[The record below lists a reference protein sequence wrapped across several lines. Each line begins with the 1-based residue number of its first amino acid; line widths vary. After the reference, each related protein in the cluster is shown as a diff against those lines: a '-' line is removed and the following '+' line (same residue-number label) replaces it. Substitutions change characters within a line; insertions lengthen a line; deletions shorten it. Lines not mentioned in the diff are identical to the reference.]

1 MATGLSIVKQGKR
14 SSYFDYNRKGYWI
27 LYILMNHQ
35 SMRKISELYRVCMK
49 CKAHVKPQLPPFG
62 RCSRSEC
69 EMMQRFEECTEQISA
84 KVMFKRTLGNVVT
97 AFGDI
102 VKKMADVPK
111 EATVSEADLMLA
123 TLYLNLKVSMA

>member
-1 MATGLSIVKQGKR
+1 
-14 SSYFDYNRKGYWI
+14 
-27 LYILMNHQ
+27 
-35 SMRKISELYRVCMK
+35 
-49 CKAHVKPQLPPFG
+49 
-62 RCSRSEC
+62 
-69 EMMQRFEECTEQISA
+69 MMQRFEECTEQISA